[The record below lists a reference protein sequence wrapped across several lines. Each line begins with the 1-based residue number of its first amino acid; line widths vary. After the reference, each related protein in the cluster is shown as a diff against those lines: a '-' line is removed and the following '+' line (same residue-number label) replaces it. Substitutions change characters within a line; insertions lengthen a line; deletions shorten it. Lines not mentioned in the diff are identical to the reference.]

1 MMFTTKETNSGV
13 KPHTDMPPNPQI
25 LYGWG
30 KQEGSCPKCGLKDFG
45 GSTLEMHI
53 KQDHPRTPQGT
64 YSCWI
69 CSYTFKR
76 QGQFVKHH
84 RLGHAGEK
92 MACWV
97 CGEKNW
103 ASTALIYNH
112 IKRNHPGYKKG
123 TAREYFAKLN
133 NSTSTALI
141 YNHIKRNHPGYKK
154 GTAREYFAKLNNSTS
169 SVMKNLK
176 TSKQTYHPSSS
187 YFDSLS
193 DSASMD
199 SYYSE
204 NSTDIDDDGAPIFR
218 SDISDEHCEDLEGN
232 YLVDADGAPI
242 IESLTPLPITRTA
255 ATLTSYDCSDKFQD
269 LETEHP
275 ILGI

>member
-1 MMFTTKETNSGV
+1 MCDAKETNSGV
-13 KPHTDMPPNPQI
+13 TPFTNMPPNPQV

-45 GSTLEMHI
+45 GLTLDMHI
-53 KQDHPRTPQGT
+53 KRGHPRTPQGT

-112 IKRNHPGYKKG
+112 IKRKHPGYRKG

-133 NSTSTALI
+133 NNSSSGVIISRPSETS
-141 YNHIKRNHPGYKK
+141 
-154 GTAREYFAKLNNSTS
+154 
-169 SVMKNLK
+169 NL
-176 TSKQTYHPSSS
+176 QSSS

-193 DSASMD
+193 DNTSMD
-199 SYYSE
+199 SCYSE
-204 NSTDIDDDGAPIFR
+204 NSTDLDDDGAPIFR
-218 SDISDEHCEDLEGN
+218 SDINDENCEDLEED

-242 IESLTPLPITRTA
+242 IESLRPLSMHQNLTEQEKDLART
-255 ATLTSYDCSDKFQD
+255 TSPLNSYDCTESSFEN
-269 LETEHP
+269 LETEHL

>member
-133 NSTSTALI
+133 NSTS
-141 YNHIKRNHPGYKK
+141 
-154 GTAREYFAKLNNSTS
+154 

-204 NSTDIDDDGAPIFR
+204 NSTDMDDDGAPIFR
-218 SDISDEHCEDLEGN
+218 CDDISDEHCEDLEGN

-242 IESLTPLPITRTA
+242 IESLTPLPITKYEKVFTRPA
-255 ATLTSYDCSDKFQD
+255 ATLTSYDCSDTFQD
-269 LETEHP
+269 LETEYP

>member
-1 MMFTTKETNSGV
+1 MYAAKETNSGV
-13 KPHTDMPPNPQI
+13 VPLTEMPPNPQV

-30 KQEGSCPKCGLKDFG
+30 KQEGSCPKCGRKDFG
-45 GSTLEMHI
+45 GLTLDMHI
-53 KQDHPRTPQGT
+53 KRDHPRTPQGT

-112 IKRNHPGYKKG
+112 IKRNHPGYRKG

-133 NSTSTALI
+133 NSSGVINL
-141 YNHIKRNHPGYKK
+141 RPS
-154 GTAREYFAKLNNSTS
+154 EPPYF
-169 SVMKNLK
+169 
-176 TSKQTYHPSSS
+176 QSSS

-193 DSASMD
+193 DSTSMD

-204 NSTDIDDDGAPIFR
+204 NSTDMDDDGAPIFT
-218 SDISDEHCEDLEGN
+218 SDMNDEHCKDLEED

-242 IESLTPLPITRTA
+242 IESLTPLPMTQDVTSLEKGLTRTT
-255 ATLTSYDCSDKFQD
+255 ATLNSHECKDSSFQN
-269 LETEHP
+269 LETEHQ